1 MVQTV
6 KDSLHPLCIYK
17 SLLLACCHSF
27 IRLICKVY
35 CSYLFCLIV
44 MSCVC
49 VLKLCSLKK
58 KQPHIS
64 DADCDVYCG
73 QNAIFILAKKSFPY
87 FVSSHI
93 QNLLRAW
100 SCTLCNQYYQSII
113 NINRKIKIFLES
125 FTSKQETFIYFW

>member
-1 MVQTV
+1 
-6 KDSLHPLCIYK
+6 
-17 SLLLACCHSF
+17 
-27 IRLICKVY
+27 
-35 CSYLFCLIV
+35 

-87 FVSSHI
+87 FGSSHI
-93 QNLLRAW
+93 QNLLRAL
-100 SCTLCNQYYQSII
+100 SSAISVINMDNGYYLKIPI
-113 NINRKIKIFLES
+113 LLNRISTIGGGGVGESKKSKIL
-125 FTSKQETFIYFW
+125 SK

>member
-1 MVQTV
+1 
-6 KDSLHPLCIYK
+6 
-17 SLLLACCHSF
+17 
-27 IRLICKVY
+27 
-35 CSYLFCLIV
+35 

-87 FVSSHI
+87 FDSSHI
-93 QNLLRAW
+93 QNLLRAL
-100 SCTLCNQYYQSII
+100 SSAISVI
-113 NINRKIKIFLES
+113 NNFYLYNAYFTKENIYKSGRGVSKKSKILS
-125 FTSKQETFIYFW
+125 T